1 MGLFHVFVDGP
12 IDDSPEALRR
22 LAEAMH
28 QRYGLVTSDLL
39 GRLAKGRFRVKG
51 NIDEKTANV
60 YARDLEAIGARVTVE
75 PSDGERDRSGLINLP
90 PVESSRAGEPT
101 PAGGTPRARPTSGAP
116 GTRPSSGKLGPVIE
130 RTKQQHDDRR
140 DQLSARGATTKAPL
154 GVDRPAA
161 ASNPPPLGER
171 ERPSAVALGAAG
183 PSNAAIRVPGPSVD
197 LDLGAAGG
205 SGEVGA
211 RHAHVEAGDFDLG
224 APGATIPIRNTPIP
238 TSGMALGASGVGI
251 SLPERGGGRL
261 PAPAPL
267 DLGAPGAATEPY
279 PVGPDGTPLLPRTRS
294 TTPSAPPSGAARTTT
309 LSPGARSPFGEPPP
323 APSTART
330 TTSARSPFGE
340 PPPAPRS
347 PFGEPAP
354 APSTARTTTSA

>member
-140 DQLSARGATTKAPL
+140 DQLSARGATTKA
-154 GVDRPAA
+154 
-161 ASNPPPLGER
+161 
-171 ERPSAVALGAAG
+171 
-183 PSNAAIRVPGPSVD
+183 
-197 LDLGAAGG
+197 
-205 SGEVGA
+205 
-211 RHAHVEAGDFDLG
+211 
-224 APGATIPIRNTPIP
+224 
-238 TSGMALGASGVGI
+238 
-251 SLPERGGGRL
+251 
-261 PAPAPL
+261 
-267 DLGAPGAATEPY
+267 
-279 PVGPDGTPLLPRTRS
+279 
-294 TTPSAPPSGAARTTT
+294 
-309 LSPGARSPFGEPPP
+309 
-323 APSTART
+323 
-330 TTSARSPFGE
+330 
-340 PPPAPRS
+340 
-347 PFGEPAP
+347 
-354 APSTARTTTSA
+354 